1 MVSKN
6 YPPYR
11 KDLIEKARRLRKNST
26 PGEIELWKLIK
37 NKQVLGFQF
46 RRQRPIGSFIV
57 DFYCKEL
64 KLAIEIDGSSHDYK
78 YKYDQM
84 RQAKLEAL
92 GINFLRYSESDT
104 KENPDYVVMEIEK
117 WVYQNYRAGTYI
129 PSPCY
134 PPAEGKLNE
143 GNLNFNNAS
152 SSPRER
158 KQRRKS

>member
-1 MVSKN
+1 MVSN
-6 YPPYR
+6 SYPPYR

-78 YKYDQM
+78 FEYDQM

-92 GINFLRYSESDT
+92 GITFLRYSESDT
-104 KENPDYVVMEIEK
+104 KENSDYVVMEIKK
-117 WVYQNYRAGTYI
+117 WIIANKGKTH
-129 PSPCY
+129 
-134 PPAEGKLNE
+134 PPLVPGGGKT
-143 GNLNFNNAS
+143 
-152 SSPRER
+152 
-158 KQRRKS
+158 Q